1 MKKLT
6 SSKALDNLRKSLQ
19 QSPNKPLIIVG
30 TGTCGIAQGSQ
41 AVVDAFQ
48 KIIEKKDMV
57 NKVELRIAGC
67 LGFCE
72 IEPIVVVRL
81 KGFPGYLYHKVV
93 PSDVEE
99 IITKTVKQGNPIER
113 LLYTA
118 PATGSKITYEN
129 EIPFYKKQVRNLL
142 ANNIEINPKE
152 ILDYVRI
159 DGYSALQKTL
169 FTKKPN
175 DIIDSIKQSNLR
187 GRGGGGFPT
196 GRKWEAAKNFVAKK
210 KFIICNAD
218 EGDPGAYMDRNILE
232 SNPHSIIEGMIIGA
246 FAVGVHRG
254 YVYVRAEYPLAVTNL
269 SIALDQARELG
280 MLGKNILG
288 SGFDFDVQIYQGGGA
303 FVCGESS
310 ALIQSIEGK
319 IGEPRAKHIHATERG
334 LWGYPTV
341 LNNVE
346 TWANIPLIIN
356 KGAEWFTKIGTEKSK
371 GTKIFSLVG
380 KIRNTG
386 LVEAPMGMTIKE
398 IVFDIGGCIP
408 DNKAFKAIQ
417 TGGPSGGCIPE
428 SLIDLPIDFDELKK
442 AGSMMG
448 SGGMIVMDE
457 DTCMVDVARY
467 FTAFNLD
474 ESCGKCTSC
483 REGLTQMLEILEDIC
498 AGKGDENSIP
508 LLEELSEYVK
518 NTSLCDL
525 GKTAPN
531 PVLTT
536 LKYFKDEYIAHIQ
549 NKECPAKVCKALIFY
564 EINPERCNGCGMC
577 AKKCPV
583 NAITGEKKKP
593 HVIDKEICTK
603 CGTCIATCKVNAI
616 QVKTGEEK

>member
-6 SSKALDNLRKSLQ
+6 SSKDLDGLRKTLQ
-19 QSPNKPLIIVG
+19 KHQNKPLIIIG
-30 TGTCGIAQGSQ
+30 TGTCGTAQGSQ

-48 KIIEKKDMV
+48 ASIKKRDMV

-81 KGFPGYLYHKVV
+81 NGFPGFLYNKVV
-93 PSDVEE
+93 ASDVEE
-99 IITKTVKQGNPIER
+99 ILTKTVEKGNPVER
-113 LLYTA
+113 LLYTD
-118 PATGSKITYEN
+118 PTSSSTVKFEN
-129 EIPFYKKQVRNLL
+129 EIPFYKKQMRNLL
-142 ANNIEINPKE
+142 ASNIEINPKE
-152 ILDYVRI
+152 ISDYVQI
-159 DGYSALQKTL
+159 DGYSALQKAL
-169 FTKKPN
+169 FSRKPD
-175 DIIDSIKQSNLR
+175 DIIDSIKQSGLR
-187 GRGGGGFPT
+187 GRGGGGFLT
-196 GRKWEAAKNFVAKK
+196 GRKWETAKNFVAEKK
-210 KFIICNAD
+210 YIICNAD

-232 SNPHSIIEGMIIGA
+232 SNPHSVIEGMIIGA
-246 FAVGVHRG
+246 FAVGSHHG
-254 YVYVRAEYPLAVTNL
+254 YIYVRAEYPLAIDNL
-269 SIALDQARELG
+269 STALDQAMELG
-280 MLGKNILG
+280 LLGKNILG
-288 SGFDFDVQIYQGGGA
+288 SGFDFDIQIYRGGGA

-319 IGEPRAKHIHATERG
+319 AGEPRAKHIHATEHG
-334 LWGYPTV
+334 LWGCPTV

-356 KGAEWFTKIGTEKSK
+356 KGAKWYASIGTEKSK

-386 LVEAPMGMTIKE
+386 LVEVPMGMTIRE
-398 IVFDIGGCIP
+398 IVFDIGGRIP

-442 AGSMMG
+442 VGSMMG

-457 DTCMVDVARY
+457 DTCMVDIAKY

-483 REGLTQMLEILEDIC
+483 REGNAQMLEILEDIC

-508 LLEELSEYVK
+508 LLEELSEYIK
-518 NTSLCDL
+518 ETSLCGL

-564 EINPERCNGCGMC
+564 EINSKDCIGCGIC

-616 QVKTGEEK
+616 QVKTGGGR